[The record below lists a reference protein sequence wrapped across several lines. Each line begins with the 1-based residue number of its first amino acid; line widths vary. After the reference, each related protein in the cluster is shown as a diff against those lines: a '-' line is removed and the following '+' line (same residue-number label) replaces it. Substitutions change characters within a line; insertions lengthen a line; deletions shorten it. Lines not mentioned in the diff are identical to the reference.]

1 MKPDPGPKK
10 DWQQSLPEHMPEWRL
25 GPVATTLLT
34 VLGLILCFM
43 VAVTPFELYA
53 QLGFAFCTFLA
64 AYLINRFTTG
74 RLATLILIGISI
86 VTSLRYMYWR
96 LTSTLGFE
104 TFLDAAFGYGLLAA
118 EIYTVL
124 VLLLSYFQSAWPLK
138 RKPVPLP
145 DDVSLWPSVDV
156 FIPTYNE
163 PIEVVS
169 QTALT
174 ALSHDWPAD
183 RINIYVLDD
192 GNRPEL
198 KQFCEQAGVGYIT
211 RDNNRHAKAG
221 NINEALKKTDGEY
234 VAIFDCD
241 HVPTRSF
248 LQVVMG
254 WFLRDPNLAM
264 LQTPHVFFSPDPL
277 EQNLEV
283 FKKVPNEGKLFYG
296 LTQDGNDLWNAAFF
310 CGSCAVLRRSALLD
324 VGGVAV
330 ESVTEDALTA
340 LKMNCKGYS
349 TAYLAVPLAA
359 GLATESLSRHVG
371 QRIRWARGMAQIFRS
386 HNPLLLKGLSWP
398 QRLCYASAALHFFYG
413 LPRLVFLTAPLA
425 YLFFGA
431 HVFNASALLI
441 MAYAMPHIIHA
452 LMTNSRIQGKY
463 RHTFW
468 NEVYETVLAWYIM
481 LPALATLVAPNKAKF
496 NVTQKGGV
504 VQEDYFDW
512 VLSRPYIALLGLN
525 LLGFAIGMV
534 NLIFYTGN
542 MNLAWTLIMNLAWTL
557 HNIVISSAS
566 LAVAGERK
574 QVRQVPRVVSSLSAT
589 IQTSNGYRY
598 ACQTSDFSQFGMG
611 VETPGPLP
619 LNVGEQV
626 MVSIFRNEEE
636 AIFPARIVFAGDN
649 KFGLHFEQLTIQ
661 QQSELAKVTFAR
673 ADTWALFW
681 ADGSKDSPW
690 MAMRSIADISWRG
703 FGVLGRESWRFLRKK
718 FSRAPASERA
728 GS

>member
-1 MKPDPGPKK
+1 MKAGRSFLTKNMR
-10 DWQQSLPEHMPEWRL
+10 LPEHMPEWRL
-25 GPVATTLLT
+25 GPWLTRLL
-34 VLGLILCFM
+34 
-43 VAVTPFELYA
+43 VAVGIVLCAMVVFTPFELYA
-53 QLGFAFCTFLA
+53 QLGFAFTTFLA
-64 AYLINRFTTG
+64 AYVINRFTTG

-86 VTSLRYMYWR
+86 VTSLRYLYWR

-104 TFLDAAFGYGLLAA
+104 TNVDALFGYGLLAA
-118 EIYTVL
+118 ELYTIL

-145 DDVSLWPSVDV
+145 DDVDLWPSVDI

-163 PIEVVS
+163 PLDVVS

-174 ALSHDWPAD
+174 ALAHDWPAH
-183 RINIYVLDD
+183 RFNIYVLDD
-192 GNRPEL
+192 GNRPEF
-198 KQFCEQAGVGYIT
+198 KAFCEQAGVGYIT

-221 NINEALKKTDGEY
+221 NINEALKVTNGEY

-248 LQVVMG
+248 LQIVMG
-254 WFLRDPNLAM
+254 WFLLDPKLAM

-296 LTQDGNDLWNAAFF
+296 LTQDGNDLWNATFF

-340 LKMNCKGYS
+340 LKMNRKGYN
-349 TAYLAVPLAA
+349 TAYLAIPLAA

-386 HNPLLLKGLSWP
+386 HNPLIGKGLSLA

-441 MAYAMPHIIHA
+441 MAYAVPHIVHA
-452 LMTNSRIQGKY
+452 LLTNSRMQGKY

-481 LPALATLVAPNKAKF
+481 LPTLATLVSPNKARF

-504 VQEDYFDW
+504 IEQDYFDW
-512 VLSRPYIALLGLN
+512 ELSRPYIALLSLN
-525 LLGFAIGMV
+525 IIGFIVGFV
-534 NLIFYTGN
+534 SLVFYADSWAL
-542 MNLAWTLIMNLAWTL
+542 MWTLIMNLGWTL

-574 QVRQVPRVVSSLSAT
+574 QIRQAPRVVSNLVAT
-589 IQTSNGYRY
+589 IQTQGGYRF
-598 ACQTSDFSQFGMG
+598 ACETTDFSQFGLG
-611 VETPGPLP
+611 VRTTGQLP
-619 LNVGEQV
+619 LRVGEQV
-626 MVSIFRNEEE
+626 WVSVFRNEEE
-636 AIFPARIVFAGDN
+636 AMFPARVVFVGDN
-649 KFGLHFEQLTIQ
+649 KLGMQFDELSIAQ
-661 QQSELAKVTFAR
+661 QAELAKVTFAR

-681 ADGSKDSPW
+681 ADGEKDSAW
-690 MAMRSIADISWRG
+690 VAMKSIGHISLQG
-703 FGVLGRESWRFLRKK
+703 FKVLGREANQFVRSRFARL
-718 FSRAPASERA
+718 FASTTK
-728 GS
+728 